1 MSYLNENQLR
11 DYSSRLRY
19 DHIALAN
26 TKSAGLLAQATI
38 FLSHSSK
45 DRVLA
50 QGLVYY
56 LASLGISVY
65 VDWNDSD
72 LPRVTNRETAEKLKD
87 KIKDNRLFMILATKN
102 ALESKWVPWEV
113 GIADQCKGESFM
125 LLVPVA
131 DASGRFE
138 GSEYLQLYRRVE
150 TAAQGGFGVFP
161 PGQSDGVLL
170 ESHVRSFAAI
180 H

>member
-1 MSYLNENQLR
+1 MSYLSESQLR

-19 DHIALAN
+19 DGVAVAN
-26 TKSAGLLAQATI
+26 TKSAGVLAEVTV

-45 DRVLA
+45 DRALA

-72 LPRVTNRETAEKLKD
+72 LPRVTNRETAEKLKG

-113 GIADQCKGESFM
+113 GIADQCKGEASM

-131 DASGRFE
+131 NASGRFE
-138 GSEYLQLYRRVE
+138 GSEYLQLYRHVE
-150 TAAQGGFGVFP
+150 TAAAGGFGVFP
-161 PGQSDGVLL
+161 PGQSTGVLL
-170 ESHVRSFAAI
+170 ENHVRFFGTI
-180 H
+180 G

>member
-1 MSYLNENQLR
+1 MSYLTESQLR
-11 DYSSRLRY
+11 DYRSRLRY
-19 DHIALAN
+19 DRVALAN
-26 TKSAGLLAQATI
+26 AKSAGVLAQVTI

-45 DRVLA
+45 DRELA

-72 LPRVTNRETAEKLKD
+72 LPRVTNRETAEKLKE
-87 KIKDNRLFMILATKN
+87 KIKDNRLFMILATRN

-113 GIADQCKGESFM
+113 GIADQCKGESSM

-150 TAAQGGFGVFP
+150 TAAAGGFGVFP
-161 PGQSDGVLL
+161 PGQTSGVLL
-170 ESHVRSFAAI
+170 ESHVGSFASVR
-180 H
+180 

>member
-1 MSYLNENQLR
+1 MAYFTESQLR
-11 DYSSRLRY
+11 DHATRLRY
-19 DHIALAN
+19 AQSTFAN
-26 TKSAGLLAQATI
+26 IKTLSSQAQVTI

-45 DRVLA
+45 DRELA

-56 LASLGISVY
+56 LGSLGISVY

-72 LPRVTNRETAEKLKD
+72 MPRVTNRETAEKLKG
-87 KIKDNRLFMILATKN
+87 KIKDNRLFMILATAN

-113 GIADQCKGESFM
+113 GIADQCKGEQAI

-150 TAAQGGFGVFP
+150 SAASGGFGVFP
-161 PGQSDGVLL
+161 PGQASGVLL
-170 ESHVRSFAAI
+170 ENHVRAFASI